1 MKKPPYDSLSKS
13 LVVPFVTLGY
23 VVSAL
28 LSLVTFGIVSDL
40 EERAIVRVL
49 QLEMESIRS
58 RHAIS
63 PADLLPAST
72 VFAGYVLPDAN
83 FPELS
88 PVRPGQE
95 YIEVLLHG
103 GQSYS
108 VMVAEI
114 DGTSYALVYDRSFVN
129 SSLGKLAL
137 FLIFGTGFMTLLSAL
152 VGRRLARQVVR
163 PIAVLLDEV
172 SEKATRINLKDS
184 PPLSFS
190 SDAYPNNE
198 IGRLVQCMDQFAL
211 RLQGFLDRESHF
223 AADVSHELRTSVA
236 IIRGAAELLVE
247 YPYLPEAIR
256 HRLQTVLRQAVRMGH
271 ILEAMLH
278 LAREDKAED
287 DPACVMAEVIGDA
300 VTDCTPALAGRPVRI
315 TVDLRERSI
324 LPVERSMAWVV
335 VSNLLRNACA
345 YTKEGE
351 IAIRLDGNQLE
362 IVDSGIGIPE
372 DRFPALFK
380 RLDKGEESTGYGL
393 GLSIVARVVQ
403 RLGWKLEI
411 QSSQGT
417 GTRVCITLM
426 TPENSDSPRVHRSL
440 APGTPMYFGEKRHQH
455 ANKDLLNTNA

>member
-198 IGRLVQCMDQFAL
+198 IGRLVQCMDQFAW
-211 RLQGFLDRESHF
+211 
-223 AADVSHELRTSVA
+223 VTSWK
-236 IIRGAAELLVE
+236 
-247 YPYLPEAIR
+247 PCCTLPGKTR
-256 HRLQTVLRQAVRMGH
+256 RKT
-271 ILEAMLH
+271 
-278 LAREDKAED
+278 
-287 DPACVMAEVIGDA
+287 
-300 VTDCTPALAGRPVRI
+300 
-315 TVDLRERSI
+315 
-324 LPVERSMAWVV
+324 
-335 VSNLLRNACA
+335 
-345 YTKEGE
+345 
-351 IAIRLDGNQLE
+351 
-362 IVDSGIGIPE
+362 IP
-372 DRFPALFK
+372 
-380 RLDKGEESTGYGL
+380 
-393 GLSIVARVVQ
+393 
-403 RLGWKLEI
+403 
-411 QSSQGT
+411 
-417 GTRVCITLM
+417 
-426 TPENSDSPRVHRSL
+426 
-440 APGTPMYFGEKRHQH
+440 
-455 ANKDLLNTNA
+455 